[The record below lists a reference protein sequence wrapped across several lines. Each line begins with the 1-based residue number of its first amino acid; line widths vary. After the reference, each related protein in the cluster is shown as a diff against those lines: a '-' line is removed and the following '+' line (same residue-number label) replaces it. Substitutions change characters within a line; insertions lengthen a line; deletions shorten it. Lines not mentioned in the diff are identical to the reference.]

1 MQNTRQKIE
10 NMLDIPHDVDCC
22 MLNVCEATVFLK
34 AMRCIAEIAV
44 TENFGKLPVEAVQ
57 VYQNLKEK
65 NEAMFEEWAN
75 G

>member
-1 MQNTRQKIE
+1 MQNTKRKTID
-10 NMLDIPHDVDCC
+10 MLDIPWDVDCC
-22 MLNVCEATVFLK
+22 MLSPQEGGTFLK

-44 TENFGKLPVEAVQ
+44 KEKFGKLPVEAVQ
-57 VYQNLKEK
+57 VYQGLKEK